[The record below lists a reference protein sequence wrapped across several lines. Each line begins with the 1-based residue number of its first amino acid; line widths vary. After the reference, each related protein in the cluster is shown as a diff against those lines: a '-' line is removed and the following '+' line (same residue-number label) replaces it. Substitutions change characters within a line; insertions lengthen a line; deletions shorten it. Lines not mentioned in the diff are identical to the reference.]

1 MRRGSS
7 LNIHEQYEEL
17 CALAASGQAS
27 ETELEDLRSHL
38 DGCPSCRSA
47 AYDFRQVSA
56 QALSQLAAKRL
67 DCQIPTGMTQRF
79 VARARSEGIAI
90 TRESVPT
97 LTAPSRRPLF
107 ASICALAAVI
117 LILTLLII
125 TKHRSSPAVGT
136 HAQAPTSQVTFPFA
150 NVVPKSST

>member
-79 VARARSEGIAI
+79 VARARSQGAA
-90 TRESVPT
+90 TPPGAGPTPPHPGRGPFLPRSV
-97 LTAPSRRPLF
+97 R
-107 ASICALAAVI
+107 
-117 LILTLLII
+117 
-125 TKHRSSPAVGT
+125 
-136 HAQAPTSQVTFPFA
+136 
-150 NVVPKSST
+150 